1 MDGDGHLFP
10 LQVNRFAN
18 NVVDKSRL
26 IISSYG
32 GNKGVTYKSKN
43 KFDAAWLLKFIPGND
58 TGKAINSTI

>member
-1 MDGDGHLFP
+1 MC

-26 IISSYG
+26 IINSYG

-43 KFDAAWLLKFIPGND
+43 KFDAAWLLKFLPGND
-58 TGKAINSTI
+58 SGKSLNSTI